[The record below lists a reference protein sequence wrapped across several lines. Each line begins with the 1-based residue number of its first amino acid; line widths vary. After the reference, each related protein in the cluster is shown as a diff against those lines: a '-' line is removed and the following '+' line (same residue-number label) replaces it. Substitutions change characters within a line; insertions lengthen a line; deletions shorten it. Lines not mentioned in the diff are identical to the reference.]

1 MRSQYCLPLRYRTW
15 AKCHWDDILSCGHFL
30 DKCNSGKNKLDIN
43 FTLVYNTSFLYV
55 LQFQKRIMCIF
66 WWHKF
71 GLFVPSF
78 MGWAIDKNVI
88 TIMGIHDYIYSS
100 LVINGLNRHL
110 DRYVVSDS
118 SETSPGKNC
127 CYTLMGQKDTFPV
140 QLNHVNLTVRAVGS
154 SNIINSLII
163 YRTTGLSEHR
173 YPYNTFGISS
183 LRNKHLRTK
192 ESSEYR
198 TFEL

>member
-1 MRSQYCLPLRYRTW
+1 MQFREN
-15 AKCHWDDILSCGHFL
+15 I
-30 DKCNSGKNKLDIN
+30 LDIN

-78 MGWAIDKNVI
+78 MCCAIDKNVI

-100 LVINGLNRHL
+100 LVINGLNRHM
-110 DRYVVSDS
+110 DRYV
-118 SETSPGKNC
+118 
-127 CYTLMGQKDTFPV
+127 MFQ
-140 QLNHVNLTVRAVGS
+140 TVRKLHPAKTVVTHWWDKKILS
-154 SNIINSLII
+154 QCSWIMSIWHRTLHSLII
-163 YRTTGLSEHR
+163 YWTIGLSEHR

-183 LRNKHLRTK
+183 IRNKHLRTK